1 MSTCVRSGC
10 SGVALAPWWALCA
23 GCTTP
28 LLDPVTDAPAS
39 GTSSGST
46 PPTGSVAV
54 TDQRVAAGWDA
65 VTWAERIAPRR
76 WGSAVDGDPWLTS
89 VRCLVLASVV
99 TGRADG
105 CDHTRTSGATPVVAV
120 ARATGS
126 LRCPSCAEP
135 VVAAVTTD
143 GHACDRC
150 GRVPVGPG
158 DRTAAVTGAAL
169 VLVAQLC
176 DGCAGAVLALGVGP
190 G

>member
-10 SGVALAPWWALCA
+10 SGVALASWWALCA
-23 GCTTP
+23 DCSAV
-28 LLDPVTDAPAS
+28 LLDPVTGDAGDGPAV
-39 GTSSGST
+39 GL
-46 PPTGSVAV
+46 AV
-54 TDQRVAAGWDA
+54 DDQRAAAGWDA
-65 VTWAERIAPRR
+65 VTWAERIAPNR
-76 WGSAVDGDPWLTS
+76 WGSAVDGDPWLTT
-89 VRCLVLASVV
+89 VRCLALASVV

-105 CDHTRTSGATPVVAV
+105 CEHTRTTGATPVVAV

-126 LRCPSCAEP
+126 LRCPPCAEA

-150 GRVPVGPG
+150 GRVGVGPK
-158 DRTAAVTGAAL
+158 DRTAAVVGASL
-169 VLVAQLC
+169 VVVAQLC